1 MSKTFDQLTAND
13 AKKLL
18 AIKSG
23 KDIKSM
29 ELLDEFEDDHI
40 ACAHAKINGVALELL
55 WCGPR
60 VVGALDI
67 SDSKQ
72 AKQVVF
78 MALESAIHADVNMMF
93 DMDEADLAK
102 VILKPLYKVV
112 LAHLRDLP
120 KTNSLRKEVAG
131 YLANSKVVSL

>member
-29 ELLDEFEDDHI
+29 KLLDEFEDDHI
-40 ACAHAKINGVALELL
+40 ACAHAKINGVAIELL

-78 MALESAIHADVNMMF
+78 NALESAIHGDVGMMF
-93 DMDEADLAK
+93 DKYDDELAEM
-102 VILKPLYKVV
+102 INEPLYKVV
-112 LAHLRDLP
+112 LAYLRDLP
-120 KTNSLRKEVAG
+120 KNNSLRKEIAG
-131 YLANSKVVSL
+131 TLRDSKVVSL